1 MVYFNC
7 PSFAPSV
14 YFYTHRHNHQSYYIG
29 WTHSRQLRHRYQPA
43 ASAALH
49 NWRLAASPR
58 VPVASCTKLWTK
70 TRVLSDCLDIDIGSE
85 MSTIYTVDWTQF
97 LGPDSELPP
106 DITFTVI
113 QSSGTY
119 KGRSR
124 NCQAYEICMLSVWS
138 SCPQIDPRWSQP
150 CVQKDVLLLCNLGD
164 TIHHGE
170 RGHRNYGFRVL
181 CFPKYDHI
189 YLFKGNAVMNGLHA
203 MIWSL

>member
-1 MVYFNC
+1 
-7 PSFAPSV
+7 
-14 YFYTHRHNHQSYYIG
+14 
-29 WTHSRQLRHRYQPA
+29 
-43 ASAALH
+43 
-49 NWRLAASPR
+49 
-58 VPVASCTKLWTK
+58 
-70 TRVLSDCLDIDIGSE
+70 

-124 NCQAYEICMLSVWS
+124 NCQAYEISMLFVWS

-150 CVQKDVLLLCNLGD
+150 CVQEDVLLLCNLRN
-164 TIHHGE
+164 TLHHGE

-189 YLFKGNAVMNGLHA
+189 YLFKGNADMNGLHA
-203 MIWSL
+203 MMTWIFNMTFKMIPFAIFDITRYIHIQIMIFRTFVAEIFEIVLKRWKLVINMIWRILSFSREELLRLMWSPREI

>member
-1 MVYFNC
+1 
-7 PSFAPSV
+7 
-14 YFYTHRHNHQSYYIG
+14 
-29 WTHSRQLRHRYQPA
+29 
-43 ASAALH
+43 
-49 NWRLAASPR
+49 
-58 VPVASCTKLWTK
+58 
-70 TRVLSDCLDIDIGSE
+70 

-124 NCQAYEICMLSVWS
+124 NCQAYEISMVSVCS

-150 CVQKDVLLLCNLGD
+150 CVQKDVLLLCIHGD

-189 YLFKGNAVMNGLHA
+189 YLFKGNADMNGLHA
-203 MIWSL
+203 MMTLIFNRTFKMIQFAIFDIWYNYIYSNHDF